1 MSNNIKKYLAL
12 VQWYSKPK
20 DLPKRNLSDENFIFD
35 FDREV
40 IEDCRDTNRIE
51 IETIIDKCSVIE
63 DQSIELKAK
72 MYICRYRLV
81 KQEGTRAKYN
91 LLPLNAI
98 ISDYNKIPKTPKR
111 SKAGSEE
118 LGTPKLKIKRINSGE
133 NFEIVT
139 KTKTPST
146 KSCSIQ
152 LEDIIQNSSKSSKK
166 TQVSPFKIVNN
177 SVQKINRNRI
187 DDENSVSPSKK
198 SKNDYYEPNGNY
210 LNIEEVNVDALQTH
224 RPSQAKRKLTM
235 ETKDD
240 LNYSIISEEDLKITL
255 RISHKE
261 NTPSRRRSSTDENT
275 PMRRSTRKK
284 SVFEDTSVLREIE
297 NNSTP
302 RKNKPIDL
310 GTPRQIIS
318 RRKSILKTP
327 GTSDVYG
334 TPKKTVFLNDIVEE
348 HPAEIHKTPKRTAKK
363 YTESVESDEEQ
374 TRTPRSSRKSV
385 SKSTPRSRRSLA

>member
-1 MSNNIKKYLAL
+1 MSNNSIAYLAL
-12 VQWYSKPK
+12 VQWYCKPT
-20 DLPKRNLSDENFIFD
+20 DLPKRNLCDEKFVFD

-40 IEDCRDTNRIE
+40 IHDCRDSNRIE

-63 DQSIELKAK
+63 DKTVELKAN

-98 ISDYNKIPKTPKR
+98 ISDYNKAPKTPKR
-111 SKAGSEE
+111 SVSKAASEE

-139 KTKTPST
+139 KAKTPST
-146 KSCSIQ
+146 KACSIQ
-152 LEDIIQNSSKSSKK
+152 LEDVLQKSSKK

-177 SVQKINRNRI
+177 SVQKINRIRI

-210 LNIEEVNVDALQTH
+210 FNIEEVNVDSLQVH

-261 NTPSRRRSSTDENT
+261 NTPSRRRPSTDENT
-275 PMRRSTRKK
+275 QMRRSTRKK
-284 SVFEDTSVLREIE
+284 SVFEDTPLREID
-297 NNSTP
+297 NNLTP

-310 GTPRQIIS
+310 GTPRQIIT

-334 TPKKTVFLNDIVEE
+334 TPKKSVFLNIVEE
-348 HPAEIHKTPKRTAKK
+348 HPAEIHKTPKRTTKK
-363 YTESVESDEEQ
+363 YTESVDIDEEH

-385 SKSTPRSRRSLA
+385 SKSTPKSRRSLA